1 MGFTRARPGQ
11 ALTMDTMNNT
21 IETDIK
27 VPDGV
32 GENGSYVW
40 FSPWWVEA
48 APAAAEGLGGIFSL
62 RNNWPHRPMEFPGTT
77 RGSHLGA
84 IGVGIHTPRDKYR
97 MNQPVSSGQQ
107 YNWNIETYDT
117 LSGDGR
123 GGFTAYFDNQPPGLR
138 QVYSKFTRQ
147 TQVNTAGGVDLADI
161 TLEGAEI
168 VIEGIGLLV
177 PSGVVTV
184 DIETAG
190 RFIADSD
197 SFEPVNTFS
206 WDVDVFEAMDTGTS
220 GILSQ
225 AQIFRAEQALLSTVP
240 SVVVQS
246 QFDLD
251 VAMTT
256 QTLEAGI
263 GFRYYKR
270 TPSTNPRAK

>member
-1 MGFTRARPGQ
+1 V
-11 ALTMDTMNNT
+11 NNT

-32 GENGSYVW
+32 GDLGNYVW

-77 RGSHLGA
+77 KGSHLGA

-117 LSGDGR
+117 LAGNGR
-123 GGFTAYFDNQPPGLR
+123 GGFTAYFDNQPPELR
-138 QVYSKFTRQ
+138 QVYSKFTRE

-161 TLEGAEI
+161 TLEGADI
-168 VIEGIGLLV
+168 VIEGIGINV

-197 SFEPVNTFS
+197 SFEPVNTVS
-206 WDVDVFEAMDTGTS
+206 WDIDVFEAMDTGTS

-240 SVVVQS
+240 SVVIGS

-256 QTLEAGI
+256 QTMEAGI
-263 GFRYYKR
+263 GFRFYKR
-270 TPSTNPRAK
+270 KPSVNPRA